1 MSAVEILAEASWVV
15 EGSYSSARRMTCIP
29 GGCGPLLAEVLKV
42 MKADLTKNFES
53 YGRQVMGFG
62 GSRKSPKNGI
72 PFLGNPINFHH
83 DIPDSYFQAFCG
95 VLQKRTG
102 LAFLGV
108 GCTTM
113 ACNPRFQQDNEYRC
127 FFTIFTWQEY
137 ARMMSYWLWHCR
149 ILFKFDS
156 TEHLPLP
163 QTNSSSLKISGWK
176 VQFARGA
183 RPIFRGHLS
192 FPGAYIHQL
201 TVSIFGVYL
210 DHQLL
215 GNAAS

>member
-1 MSAVEILAEASWVV
+1 
-15 EGSYSSARRMTCIP
+15 
-29 GGCGPLLAEVLKV
+29 

-72 PFLGNPINFHH
+72 PFLGNPINYHH

-113 ACNPRFQQDNEYRC
+113 ACNPRFQQDNEYQRETVHV
-127 FFTIFTWQEY
+127 FLPMVLYRW
-137 ARMMSYWLWHCR
+137 WHCR
-149 ILFKFDS
+149 ILFILAS
-156 TEHLPLP
+156 TCLNMYAIDEHLPSPKKEQLA
-163 QTNSSSLKISGWK
+163 TEISGWK
-176 VQFARGA
+176 VTCPFGA
-183 RPIFRGHLS
+183 RPIFK
-192 FPGAYIHQL
+192 HQL
-201 TVSIFGVYL
+201 TVSTFAVYLDL

-215 GNAAS
+215 GNATSCKDNYPPQN